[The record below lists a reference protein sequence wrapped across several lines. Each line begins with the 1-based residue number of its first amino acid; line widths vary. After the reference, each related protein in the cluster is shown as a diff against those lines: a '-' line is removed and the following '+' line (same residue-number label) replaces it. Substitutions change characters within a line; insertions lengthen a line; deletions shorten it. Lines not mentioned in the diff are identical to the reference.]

1 MELLEGS
8 VKKHF
13 AKYLVPSVGIAI
25 SVALYSLVDTIA
37 IGQGVGPEGAAA
49 CAIVLPIF
57 YISNFIIIYIFII
70 RRME

>member
-37 IGQGVGPEGAAA
+37 IGQGGGPEGAAA

-57 YISNFIIIYIFII
+57 
-70 RRME
+70 